1 MIPNNSRL
9 LFYQHPFHF
18 LLAGSNKKY
27 TCYIHNGASTI
38 DYAIVDKTLI
48 QHIDHFTVHPP
59 SVNARHSPLSFV
71 LKLSCDISKL
81 DKNQNNL
88 KDLPFSF
95 KWDDVFRN
103 RFIETLESTEFTTKL
118 ESLTA
123 LLSHI
128 NKTSDKFYNEN
139 VVLKFN
145 QLITDAAK
153 KCQPLHSKTKPKPRK
168 KFKSK
173 KWYDKSCWELKK
185 EILLC
190 AKQVIRHPNCCIA
203 KRETLFS
210 YKKHTKN

>member
-95 KWDDVFRN
+95 KWDDVFCN

-123 LLSHI
+123 SLSRI

-153 KCQPLHSKTKPKPRK
+153 KCQPLHSKTKPKPCK

-173 KWYDKSCWELKK
+173 KW
-185 EILLC
+185 
-190 AKQVIRHPNCCIA
+190 
-203 KRETLFS
+203 
-210 YKKHTKN
+210 